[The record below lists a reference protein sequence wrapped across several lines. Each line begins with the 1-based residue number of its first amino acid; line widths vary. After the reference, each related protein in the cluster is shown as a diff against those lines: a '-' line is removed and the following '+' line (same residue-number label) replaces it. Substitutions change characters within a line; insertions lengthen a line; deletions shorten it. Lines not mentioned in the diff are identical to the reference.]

1 MGFNSKYFACFLMI
15 SALLFC
21 VSGVCAQDIDT
32 LNTSNNESDLNND
45 VEQFVIFD
53 NENFTAD
60 NADNSVE
67 QISKS
72 DGDSGN
78 YTADNADNSVEQISK
93 SDGDSGNYTIGENN
107 TTIKIDNISVY
118 SLSDLARNP
127 PKDGYIETLKKVS
140 DNVIFDLL
148 PLARKILKLIS

>member
-1 MGFNSKYFACFLMI
+1 MI
-15 SALLFC
+15 IVHSPSAIGY
-21 VSGVCAQDIDT
+21 S
-32 LNTSNNESDLNND
+32 
-45 VEQFVIFD
+45 
-53 NENFTAD
+53 D
-60 NADNSVE
+60 NADNSIE
-67 QISKS
+67 QIFKS
-72 DGDSGN
+72 DEDSGK

>member
-1 MGFNSKYFACFLMI
+1 MGFNSKCIACFLMI
-15 SALLFC
+15 SAVLIC

-60 NADNSVE
+60 NADNG
-67 QISKS
+67 I
-72 DGDSGN
+72 
-78 YTADNADNSVEQISK
+78 EQISK

-118 SLSDLARNP
+118 SLSDLATNP
-127 PKDGYIETLKKVS
+127 PKDGYIGTLKKIS
-140 DNVIFDLL
+140 DDVIFDLL

>member
-53 NENFTAD
+53 NENF
-60 NADNSVE
+60 
-67 QISKS
+67 
-72 DGDSGN
+72 
-78 YTADNADNSVEQISK
+78 TADNADNSVEQISK

>member
-32 LNTSNNESDLNND
+32 LNTSNNESDLND
-45 VEQFVIFD
+45 DMEQFIIFD

-60 NADNSVE
+60 NADNSIE

-72 DGDSGN
+72 D
-78 YTADNADNSVEQISK
+78 E
-93 SDGDSGNYTIGENN
+93 DSGNYTIGENN
-107 TTIKIDNISVY
+107 SIIKIDNISVY
-118 SLSDLARNP
+118 SLSDLSRKLSVDDFIKNF
-127 PKDGYIETLKKVS
+127 EKVS
-140 DNVIFDLL
+140 DKAIFDLL
-148 PLARKILKLIS
+148 PLARKILNLIS

>member
-1 MGFNSKYFACFLMI
+1 MGFNSKCIACFLMI

-32 LNTSNNESDLNND
+32 LNTLNNESDLNND
-45 VEQFVIFD
+45 MEQFIIFD

-60 NADNSVE
+60 NADNSIE

-72 DGDSGN
+72 D
-78 YTADNADNSVEQISK
+78 E
-93 SDGDSGNYTIGENN
+93 DSGNYTIGENN
-107 TTIKIDNISVY
+107 SIIKIDNISVY
-118 SLSDLARNP
+118 SLSDLARNMARNISVDDFI
-127 PKDGYIETLKKVS
+127 KNFEEVS
-140 DNVIFDLL
+140 DKAIFDLL

>member
-32 LNTSNNESDLNND
+32 LNTSNNESDLND
-45 VEQFVIFD
+45 DMEQFIIFD

-60 NADNSVE
+60 NADNSIE

-72 DGDSGN
+72 DEDSGN
-78 YTADNADNSVEQISK
+78 S
-93 SDGDSGNYTIGENN
+93 TIGENN
-107 TTIKIDNISVY
+107 SIIKIDDKSVCY
-118 SLSDLARNP
+118 SLSDLS
-127 PKDGYIETLKKVS
+127 KS
-140 DNVIFDLL
+140 
-148 PLARKILKLIS
+148 

>member
-1 MGFNSKYFACFLMI
+1 M
-15 SALLFC
+15 
-21 VSGVCAQDIDT
+21 
-32 LNTSNNESDLNND
+32 NND

-60 NADNSVE
+60 NADISIE

-78 YTADNADNSVEQISK
+78 YTADNTDNGIEQISK

-118 SLSDLARNP
+118 SVSDLLKTP
-127 PKDGYIETLKKVS
+127 PKDGFIGTLKKLS
-140 DNVIFDLL
+140 DDVIFDLL